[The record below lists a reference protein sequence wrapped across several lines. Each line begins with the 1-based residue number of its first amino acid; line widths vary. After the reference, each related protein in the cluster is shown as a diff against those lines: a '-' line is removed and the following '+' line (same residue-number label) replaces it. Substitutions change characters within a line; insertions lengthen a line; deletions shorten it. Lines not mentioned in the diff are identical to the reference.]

1 MRSEG
6 VVRRGM
12 LQRQEMS
19 VGKTA
24 KSNVRV
30 SRILFRGE
38 ASRGLARLP
47 LKTRPRHTPAEL
59 RKTGA
64 CPAERLSCRACRIRN
79 HDVRGVGDCP
89 ITR

>member
-6 VVRRGM
+6 VVRGM

-24 KSNVRV
+24 TSNVRV

-38 ASRGLARLP
+38 ASRGLARLL
-47 LKTRPRHTPAEL
+47 LKARPRHTRAEL
-59 RKTGA
+59 RKTVL
-64 CPAERLSCRACRIRN
+64 CLAERL
-79 HDVRGVGDCP
+79 V
-89 ITR
+89 